1 MIVILCQLKRLL
13 YMYEHFGDW
22 TDPRMAHTI
31 TWIQVRAYDSASSL
45 TTSYTSTSISK
56 RNTYMY
62 MYTFHHTSG
71 LARIMPETTVY
82 TYTNPQLVKHQYHMT
97 TRYHILERLTY
108 TVLSYLLWKH
118 VYSPQAIMSGT
129 SCYMYFKR
137 QKNANRLN
145 PIISCCKQLT
155 HEI

>member
-1 MIVILCQLKRLL
+1 MLCQLKRLL
-13 YMYEHFGDW
+13 YTM
-22 TDPRMAHTI
+22 
-31 TWIQVRAYDSASSL
+31 
-45 TTSYTSTSISK
+45 SISETGRTPEWPTRLHGYK
-56 RNTYMY
+56 SVHMTALHHLRLVTRLHQFQNATHT
-62 MYTFHHTSG
+62 YTFHHTSG